1 MSNLTHK
8 FAKTAAKHSL
18 TFDLDMYSN
27 IVGSLV
33 ITHYVLA
40 LLDNEEVDKA
50 NIRKVWKS
58 IKKKGLDFW
67 IDDKEFVTKALAL
80 FGMKPKFGRFAMC
93 QSEFNMLF
101 LPYIEGQVM
110 PIREDGIF
118 PLSARNGKIYPVEE
132 KVDETEQRDKE

>member
-1 MSNLTHK
+1 MSILRKYRKQVKNSNLR
-8 FAKTAAKHSL
+8 FAPE
-18 TFDLDMYSN
+18 MYNN
-27 IVGSLV
+27 ILGSLV
-33 ITHYVLA
+33 ITHYILNK
-40 LLDNEEVDKA
+40 LEGNELDVDAIKA
-50 NIRKVWKS
+50 KWKY
-58 IKKKGLDFW
+58 IVKHGIDFW
-67 IDDKEFVTKALAL
+67 LDDKDFIPKALAL
-80 FGMKPKFGRFAMC
+80 FDMKPIYGRFAMC

>member
-1 MSNLTHK
+1 MSILRKYKKGLQKNNLM
-8 FAKTAAKHSL
+8 
-18 TFDLDMYSN
+18 FDANMYN
-27 IVGSLV
+27 NVLGSLI
-33 ITHYVLA
+33 ITHYILNKLNGVE
-40 LLDNEEVDKA
+40 LDVNDIKT
-50 NIRKVWKS
+50 RWK
-58 IKKKGLDFW
+58 KLVKKGNLDFW
-67 IDDKEFVTKALAL
+67 IDDKDFIPKALAL
-80 FGMKPKFGRFAMC
+80 FDMKPIYGRFAMC